1 MLEYRNLSP
10 LEFEYVCQD
19 IMQAML
25 QIPLRRFAP
34 GKDGGIDLVDDLSN
48 PAAVATADK
57 RDLPDLCRLHAVRT
71 KYRLPIGDR
80 PLFMRSTKQRAAAQT
95 FQALALGD
103 QYLIRAVQPRHLCGF
118 PDAPL

>member
-48 PAAVATADK
+48 PGVIVQVKHYINSPYVALK
-57 RDLPDLCRLHAVRT
+57 
-71 KYRLPIGDR
+71 
-80 PLFMRSTKQRAAAQT
+80 
-95 FQALALGD
+95 QALKAELPKIRKQNPK
-103 QYLIRAVQPRHLCGF
+103 QYFICCSQQLSPRQTKEI
-118 PDAPL
+118 